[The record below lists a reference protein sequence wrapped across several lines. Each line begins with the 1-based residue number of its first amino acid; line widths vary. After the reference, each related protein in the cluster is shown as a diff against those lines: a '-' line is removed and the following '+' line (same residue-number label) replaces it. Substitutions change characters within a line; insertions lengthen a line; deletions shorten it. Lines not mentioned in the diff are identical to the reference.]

1 MPALHIRDISDTLMK
16 RLKSDAA
23 LNGITLREHVINQ
36 LGGQKT
42 KDRVSEDLPRPAQVP
57 VVKRGASRSERV
69 SASSDRVDLDATS
82 SKDTAIGK
90 VSLPTRQVPR
100 CEHGTEKGYHCW
112 QCGGLAKVAAK
123 HE

>member
-42 KDRVSEDLPRPAQVP
+42 ADRPVEGLPRAEELHVG
-57 VVKRGASRSERV
+57 RRRASRSERV
-69 SASSDRVDLDATS
+69 SASC
-82 SKDTAIGK
+82 
-90 VSLPTRQVPR
+90 PT
-100 CEHGTEKGYHCW
+100 CEHGTAKGNRCW
-112 QCGGLAKVAAK
+112 QCGGLAKVQKEA
-123 HE
+123 ET